1 MLTLPRALAAGIR
14 FDPALPG
21 DHALLLHQIPA
32 GTEVKTVALYEEPF
46 WRADGISGN
55 TVATDDLIEV
65 TLDTTQPAHPQGVVG
80 TYSAGPRARAL
91 WRMGE
96 SERRAALVRMLA
108 TRLGPKA
115 ARPLEVL
122 ELNWAEERWTRGLL
136 DGALPHRRTHPVR
149 PPAARAR
156 GPDPLGRH
164 RDGIDLLR
172 RDGRRG
178 ALGRARLHG
187 DPGLPGLTQGPIP
200 SGRGPGPAP
209 TPSFSR
215 KNVNVWSSAARVGV
229 PSWSTRCSVRTECAC
244 LGCA

>member
-1 MLTLPRALAAGIR
+1 MVSDAATVTARRVVLSLPRALAAGIR

-32 GTEVKTVALYEEPF
+32 GTEVKTVAIFEEPF

-65 TLDTTQPAHPQGVVG
+65 TLDTTQPGHPYGVVG

-91 WRMGE
+91 WRMGV
-96 SERRAALVRMLA
+96 SERRAALVRMLT

-115 ARPLEVL
+115 AE
-122 ELNWAEERWTRGLL
+122 AARGPRAQLGRGALDARVL

-156 GPDPLGRH
+156 GPDPLGGH
-164 RDGIDLLR
+164 RDGVGLLR
-172 RDGRRG
+172 GDGRRG
-178 ALGRARLHG
+178 ALGRARLRRRSSLS
-187 DPGLPGLTQGPIP
+187 PG
-200 SGRGPGPAP
+200 
-209 TPSFSR
+209 
-215 KNVNVWSSAARVGV
+215 
-229 PSWSTRCSVRTECAC
+229 
-244 LGCA
+244 